1 MTFSCNFQYLDL
13 LVIQIKLFLI
23 NKNKCEPRLLL
34 PTQVRNQKFFRAGEV
49 SWN

>member
-34 PTQVRNQKFFRAGEV
+34 PTWISIARKLHLPI
-49 SWN
+49 